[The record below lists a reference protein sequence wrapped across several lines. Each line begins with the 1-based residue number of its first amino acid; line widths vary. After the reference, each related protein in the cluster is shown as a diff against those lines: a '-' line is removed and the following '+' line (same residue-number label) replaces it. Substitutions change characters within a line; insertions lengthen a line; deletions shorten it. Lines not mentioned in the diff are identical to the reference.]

1 MPEIMRNK
9 WMKKFWILEELR
21 GLSLNRAMMPEDEAN
36 SRARMIVLVDAAL
49 EELMMT
55 LYIGFERIGVGWSCQ
70 ILIS

>member
-1 MPEIMRNK
+1 
-9 WMKKFWILEELR
+9 
-21 GLSLNRAMMPEDEAN
+21 MMPEDAAN

-70 ILIS
+70 ILIL